1 MQLVPP
7 GMPYTLVTLCKTA
20 AAFAAGSPVFTRQ
33 KAKRAQPFVQ
43 AMRAGWIFLY
53 SILLYSILLYSILI
67 IHPAV
72 HRGKMLSGKHR

>member
-53 SILLYSILLYSILI
+53 SSLILLYSIFFFILF
-67 IHPAV
+67 
-72 HRGKMLSGKHR
+72 

>member
-53 SILLYSILLYSILI
+53 SILRQYRIILS
-67 IHPAV
+67 ADTASEV
-72 HRGKMLSGKHR
+72 RQMLSQKRR

>member
-1 MQLVPP
+1 
-7 GMPYTLVTLCKTA
+7 MPYTLVTLCKTA

-53 SILLYSILLYSILI
+53 SSLFFFILF
-67 IHPAV
+67 
-72 HRGKMLSGKHR
+72 

>member
-20 AAFAAGSPVFTRQ
+20 AAFAAGSPVFTRP

-53 SILLYSILLYSILI
+53 SILLYSILI

>member
-20 AAFAAGSPVFTRQ
+20 VAFAAGSPVFTRQ
-33 KAKRAQPFVQ
+33 KAKRAQPFAQ
-43 AMRAGWIFLY
+43 AMRAGWIF
-53 SILLYSILLYSILI
+53 LYSILI